1 MNKTTQK
8 SVVSLALFAAFAAS
22 AAPEFNW
29 DVDAGSGDF
38 NDENNWTPKAAGYEH
53 AYPQDGDLSFF
64 YNMTGTW
71 NVTIPSAMGND
82 GSSTLVRGLKNGSQ
96 LVFDA
101 TGTTWTK
108 VRTGDS
114 AWISNKPLAIE
125 SGNNCTLFGIED
137 SNKAQGFTFE
147 NGKLVFDVASTGDTL
162 TFESGTFNN
171 YQVAGE
177 DTDQRTVMFADD
189 TTTDHTIVM
198 KPGTVSHLRRV
209 WLKSRSSSGTNTW
222 HVLGGEHHVYG
233 ELLLHHGVG
242 QASVGAV
249 RVSGGSLQVPCDVY
263 CGNSAL
269 IQVDNT
275 GYFENLS
282 NNYLQL
288 NYNAANSYGEIMVAD
303 NGGMRVTSLQANRQ
317 QNSQSKITIKDNG
330 VMNVGDYLS
339 IADGS
344 GSSAEVLITDYG
356 SMTNWNVSAMGS
368 GANSTVNFTLSG
380 HGFFKVGRQD
390 DWYVGDNGNLS
401 FKMEDSAKYE
411 HPSIYF
417 FWNLGDT
424 NKPTATITADFNGGT
439 VTCITGARFAVSPTS
454 QIRFG
459 GTDCTF
465 DKLFVNKT
473 VGDTTYRPDVKL
485 TNGTLTVK
493 GDMKVAAFDACGGT
507 LKVKTLSTDEHTDG
521 DVLFDGSRVMP
532 YADGQVLVSG
542 LGSAKVGSDGLLLDP
557 DGKTLYLDQAFA
569 DSAASVT
576 GCVAVVGSGTV
587 KVRRASG
594 HGKTALKA
602 GTLGFDGFAA
612 NTVVEFGKTVVFD
625 GGTLDLTGTDGL
637 VCDDLD
643 VSAARGTL
651 AFDMPTDGTYEIF
664 TVRNGTT
671 LETLS
676 QIVIANRVAGRSYH
690 WSVEETAAGTVCS
703 ITRGDAVT
711 IAVPEGTETF
721 TDPQYWYDSVTV
733 SVGDGAKA
741 IVTGTIAGDETII
754 SKTGSGELEVSSTSN
769 GIAGAK
775 WVVDGGR
782 LRVTS
787 AEALGDSVGVKMING
802 TFEYDGAT
810 PGRIEG
816 PLEMAAVSNKNPVI
830 VKTVGDLTFTS
841 ATATHGEL
849 VKTGAGTLT
858 FDVGEGTYNLGVSVP
873 SADLPNGNT
882 VITLPESGD
891 SPTDMGALRGVSV
904 LEGTLAI
911 TGEGPDKSTVRTLNN
926 AVVGS
931 YFASET
937 AAKLKVADARFEFG
951 SGSHSSVFCQLLP
964 IGNPAPVI
972 DLTNAFLY
980 ADACRIGASQ
990 VAGATMV
997 MCPEVR
1003 MVDSTFY
1010 DHYNV
1015 TIGGDKVRPI
1025 IVAKNSKLYSDAQI
1039 QWNISGL
1046 TSAEFDGPEAMFG
1059 STNVSTDNNEG
1070 AGRIRVNNSG
1080 DVRDSQMTFS
1090 NGARLVV
1097 SRGLWYMN
1105 DNAGTVMKETVFD
1118 GGIFEILHH
1127 NSGKEYSSGMAQT
1140 GKQGFN
1146 VAAGGL
1152 TLRVAEDTVH
1162 AITFPIRGVGKVT
1175 KDGAGTMKLVES
1187 LYVYAGNTMNTNE
1200 SSEML
1205 LQNTGGLD
1213 VKEGTLVLNGGLVSG
1228 APVVSVVAG
1237 ATLDLAD
1244 TNLTVAAISGA
1255 GSVTN
1260 GVFAGPIVRLP
1271 PGSAGN
1277 DSLQFKDVAFAANQE
1292 VQIDYAAIDEPAKCS
1307 QTLEVATLDG
1317 DCVVGESGLD
1327 VSGWRLFAVNV
1338 PKNGVRV
1345 NRRRVSTAR
1354 FTRDAVTG
1362 VVAVTYV
1369 LEQGFAIILR

>member
-1 MNKTTQK
+1 
-8 SVVSLALFAAFAAS
+8 
-22 AAPEFNW
+22 
-29 DVDAGSGDF
+29 
-38 NDENNWTPKAAGYEH
+38 
-53 AYPQDGDLSFF
+53 
-64 YNMTGTW
+64 
-71 NVTIPSAMGND
+71 MGND

-108 VRTGDS
+108 VRTDDS
-114 AWISNKPLAIE
+114 AWINSKPLVIE
-125 SGNNCTLFGIED
+125 SGNNCTLFGIEN

-249 RVSGGSLQVPCDVY
+249 RVSGGSLQVPCTIT
-263 CGNSAL
+263 CGKAAL
-269 IQVDNT
+269 IQVDGT
-275 GYFENLS
+275 GYLENLS
-282 NNYLQL
+282 DFLQL
-288 NYNAANSYGEIMVAD
+288 NYSADNSYGEIVVAD
-303 NGGMRVTSLQANRQ
+303 NGYMNLTSLKANRA
-317 QNSQSKITIKDNG
+317 SDSRSKITIKDNG
-330 VMNVGDYLS
+330 AMNVANMFN
-339 IADGS
+339 IADGAR
-344 GSSAEVLITDYG
+344 SSADFLITDYG
-356 SMTNWNVSAMGS
+356 SLTNWDINGIGTGS
-368 GANSTVNFTLSG
+368 GSSVNFTISG
-380 HGFFKVGRQD
+380 HGSYKVAHAD
-390 DWYVGDNGNLS
+390 NWYIGDNANLA
-401 FKMEDSAKYE
+401 FKIEDNAKFE
-411 HPSIYF
+411 HANTYGY
-417 FWNLGDT
+417 WGLGDT

-439 VTCITGARFAVSPTS
+439 VTCVKGARFAVSPTS
-454 QIRFG
+454 QIRMG
-459 GTDCTF
+459 GTDFTL
-465 DKLFVNKT
+465 DMFVVNPT
-473 VGDTTYRPDVKL
+473 PCDTTYRPDVKL

-557 DGKTLYLDQAFA
+557 DGKTLYLDQVFT

-637 VCDDLD
+637 VCDDLE

-671 LETLS
+671 LEALS
-676 QIVIANRVAGRSYH
+676 QIVIANRVEGRSYH

-703 ITRGDAVT
+703 ITRGDAMT

-741 IVTGTIAGDETII
+741 VVTGTLAGDETII

-775 WVVDGGR
+775 WVVNGGR

-873 SADLPNGNT
+873 GADLPNGNT

-931 YFASET
+931 YFESAT

-964 IGNPAPVI
+964 WDNPAPI
-972 DLTNAFLY
+972 IELTNAFLY
-980 ADACRIGASQ
+980 ANACRIGASQ
-990 VAGATMV
+990 VDGATSV
-997 MCPEVR
+997 ICPEVR
-1003 MVDSTFY
+1003 MVDSTFW

-1039 QWNISGL
+1039 QWNIYGL

-1059 STNVSTDNNEG
+1059 STNVSTDNNDG

-1105 DNAGTVMKETVFD
+1105 DNGGTVMKETVFD

-1127 NSGKEYSSGMAQT
+1127 NSEKEYSSGMAQT

-1162 AITFPIRGVGKVT
+1162 SITFPIRGVGKVT

-1187 LYVYAGNTMNTNE
+1187 RYVYWGNTMNTTN
-1200 SSEML
+1200 STEML
-1205 LQNTGGLD
+1205 LQSTGGLD

-1228 APVVSVVAG
+1228 TPVVSVAAG

-1271 PGSAGN
+1271 PGAEGN
-1277 DSLQFKDVAFAANQE
+1277 DPLQFKNVSFAADQE
-1292 VQIDYAAIDEPAKCS
+1292 IQVDYAAIDETPRRA

-1317 DCVVGESGLD
+1317 DCVVGASGQD
-1327 VSGWRLFAVNV
+1327 FSGWRLVARNV
-1338 PKNGVRV
+1338 PGKSGRV
-1345 NRRRVSTAR
+1345 DRRRVSTAR